1 MITCVFEDGGKGQ
14 LRHVVVNALI
24 IKDNRLLLTKRS
36 PKITEGNKWSLVG
49 GFVDR
54 DETLEEAI
62 KREIFEETGYRTIEA
77 KLFIVMDNP
86 DRRNEDRQNVAFA
99 YVCEIGEKEGKPDW
113 ESTEQEWFA
122 FDSLP
127 KEEEMAFDHL
137 EVIQIYLKNMDFTTP
152 LFISK

>member
-1 MITCVFEDGGKGQ
+1 

-24 IKDNRLLLTKRS
+24 IKDNKLLLTKRS

-54 DETLEEAI
+54 DETLEAAI
-62 KREIFEETGYRTIEA
+62 KREIFEETGYRTIET
-77 KLFIVMDNP
+77 KLFMVLDKP

-99 YVCEIGEKEGKPDW
+99 YVCKVGEKEGKPDW
-113 ESTEQEWFA
+113 ESIAEEWFD

-137 EVIQIYLKNMDFTTP
+137 EVIQIYLKNKDFATP
-152 LFISK
+152 LFRSR